1 MPLALALMS
10 QVFTEPSFAEETL
23 DLKSDSIQPDKYSF
37 APTQEAPSLQIIPG
51 EEARVAIYFYN
62 VDGNRITHITLEM
75 DIAPPLHDTE
85 VKF

>member
-10 QVFTEPSFAEETL
+10 QVFVEPSFAEETL

-37 APTQEAPSLQIIPG
+37 APAREASSLQIIPG
-51 EEARVAIYFYN
+51 GEARVAIYFYN
-62 VDGNRITHITLEM
+62 VDGNRINHITLEV